1 MMYNE
6 TTSTTG
12 GLLLERGL
20 SAGSAGGEDGD
31 HAYPPQSTGGASFT
45 FADMMAHHPRPSGGM
60 DRSSSDQSAGSILYS
75 KTPLVSNA
83 ALGKSSSLIFPT
95 GMDAAKNGSDT
106 SISSSSSTTGG
117 LLRQGSSNNNH
128 HNNSNNNVNIPDQDK
143 ALMSK
148 INIILDQCE
157 NIRWPLKKKLM
168 LQNLGMA
175 KEHVQFINNF
185 HLDGSPLGNALH
197 KLSLKGNHLGSLPER
212 LVQSLPNLKHLDLS
226 QCHLHTVPTHW
237 HLPQLKSLN
246 LSNNLLR
253 DFLEESILEGLP
265 ELHDLN
271 MFGNKVAV
279 LSVPHNPA
287 LLSKL
292 ETLDLGYN
300 DIAYLPDEL
309 DQLRSLRFLKVRN
322 NFLTKIPMRI
332 CDMELKSIDVSSN
345 PVAVPPLE
353 TCERGICSMKRYYQ
367 QMRAEDSHSK
377 AGVEELSRRVMMG
390 GKQRGG
396 KNHHGNNNNHH
407 SGNSNSNNSNHTL
420 TKKKSGGY
428 SGFMK
433 SLSLAKSSPSML
445 SRKTSPSSTSGNSN
459 SNININTSNHAA
471 TPPLP
476 PSTPKATVEAEA
488 STATPLSSNKHNN
501 NPSSV
506 ALPSAVPPA
515 AVVKPAAETTSEV
528 SATAEAEPLPP
539 QEMTVNDTLKVIFV
553 GMAMGTFCLA
563 ASMIFQTKRS
573 FISHTCY
580 ISYFCF

>member
-212 LVQSLPNLKHLDLS
+212 IVQSLPNLKHLDLS

>member
-212 LVQSLPNLKHLDLS
+212 IVQSLPNLKHLDLS

-580 ISYFCF
+580 ISYFCL

>member
-157 NIRWPLKKKLM
+157 NVRWPLKKKLM
-168 LQNLGMA
+168 LQNLGMS

-212 LVQSLPNLKHLDLS
+212 IVQSLPNLKHLDLS

-407 SGNSNSNNSNHTL
+407 SGNSNSNNSNHAL

-459 SNININTSNHAA
+459 SSININTSNHAA

-515 AVVKPAAETTSEV
+515 TGVKPAAETTSEV

>member
-157 NIRWPLKKKLM
+157 NVRWPLKKKLM
-168 LQNLGMA
+168 LQNLGMS

-212 LVQSLPNLKHLDLS
+212 IVQSLPNLKHLDLS

-407 SGNSNSNNSNHTL
+407 SGNSNSNNSNHAL

-553 GMAMGTFCLA
+553 GMAMGTCCLA